1 MQGKP
6 FTSSKGP
13 HEGDKVNFGEAF
25 GVITVSKEPEP
36 GQPMMASEVPP
47 EEAVLLSPYP
57 FSSTQE
63 SEHV

>member
-13 HEGDKVNFGEAF
+13 REGDKMNFGEAF
-25 GVITVSKEPEP
+25 GFATVSKEPEP
-36 GQPMMASEVPP
+36 VQPMMASEVPP

-57 FSSTQE
+57 FGSPQE
-63 SEHV
+63 SGHV